1 MFHGAFSNW
10 TMYDSTRRSGR
21 FNDSG
26 QRWAGQ
32 ALPGT
37 TPPLLHSHQF
47 HDFYTTPLQ
56 LLPQQL
62 VNYSGRLVGVVN
74 GNYLVLVQPLV
85 DFIQVFILKV
95 FDDGHAHFG

>member
-1 MFHGAFSNW
+1 MVRFQAGRCTTPPAVRA
-10 TMYDSTRRSGR
+10 DSTTPGNDGR
-21 FNDSG
+21 
-26 QRWAGQ
+26 GQ

-37 TPPLLHSHQF
+37 TPPLLHSPQF
-47 HDFYTTPLQ
+47 HDFCTTPLQ

-62 VNYSGRLVGVVN
+62 VNYGGRLVGVVN